1 MANFPPYQYQPQ
13 MGGFGQMQPVY
24 QGYQSMQQ
32 TQAQEQPL
40 FCRPATNFQEVQA
53 YPVDF
58 SGRPMTFHGPGLQKI
73 WVKMFDPNTGGSA
86 VVEYHRAPAV
96 IEEQPKISAPSIEEF
111 QSLQQT
117 VMSLQDEVLKLR
129 SARRRASREETED
142 EV

>member
-1 MANFPPYQYQPQ
+1 MANYPAFNYQPQ
-13 MGGFGQMQPVY
+13 IGGYGQQMPFY
-24 QGYQSMQQ
+24 Q
-32 TQAQEQPL
+32 QAQQDQSL
-40 FCRPATNFQEVQA
+40 FCRPATNYQEVQA

-96 IEEQPKISAPSIEEF
+96 IEEQPKLNAPSMEDF

-117 VMSLQDEVLKLR
+117 VLALQDEFNKMR
-129 SARRRASREETED
+129 TSRRRTSREEAND
-142 EV
+142 EI